1 MNPVRGKGIARYVI
15 NGGIEIENM
24 TRHVVGLP
32 QVRESL
38 DGRIKFYELRN
49 TRTFLRVLY
58 LFFFNNP
65 LPSEY
70 ARRKFFM
77 GYIID
82 AFFTDVSQAPNTLRG
97 RTMWLKTKVQE
108 IETLV
113 GRITRNT
120 GVTPQDRDNAIE
132 FFANFH
138 NAVTVYQREQD
149 RIIDAITA

>member
-1 MNPVRGKGIARYVI
+1 MNSVRGKGIARYVTE
-15 NGGIEIENM
+15 GRIEIENM

-38 DGRIKFYELRN
+38 DGRIRFCELRSV
-49 TRTFLRVLY
+49 RTFLRVLH
-58 LFFFNNP
+58 LTFFSNP

-70 ARRKFFM
+70 AKRKFFM

-82 AFFTDVSQAPNTLRG
+82 AFFTDTSQAPNTLRG
-97 RTMWLKTKVQE
+97 RAVWLRQKVRE

-120 GVTPQDRDNAIE
+120 GITPQDRDNAME

-138 NAVTVYQREQD
+138 NAITVYQREQD